1 MFDLLNIAVNGGN
14 EILLKYYRTQSLD
27 ISNKTDH
34 QNIVTRADK
43 ESQAAIQETILT
55 LMKEKGETD
64 IGFIGEEEL
73 YHTGRHMFVI
83 DPLDG
88 TSNFASGIDYFC
100 IPIAYFRDGEL
111 VAGIVSRPTMQDMY
125 YAEKGK
131 GAFLIHRGHKIP
143 LKVTEGNLKN
153 KVLSIY
159 PEDIALL
166 PQAQRARI
174 EKMFPLFRSVRSL
187 GAAAL
192 DITGV
197 AENIYGASLLAESP
211 HIWDIAASKI
221 ILEEAGGAMYN
232 WDGGNLQIDIGS
244 KNAKYAPISCHPAQ
258 KEEIFS
264 YILD

>member
-1 MFDLLNIAVNGGN
+1 MFELLNTAVNHGN
-14 EILLKYYRTQSLD
+14 EILLKYYRTKSFD
-27 ISNKTDH
+27 IANKTDH
-34 QNIVTRADK
+34 QNIVTQADK
-43 ESQAAIQETILT
+43 ESQEAIQETILD
-55 LMKEKGETD
+55 LMQKKGEYD
-64 IGFIGEEEL
+64 VGFIGEEDL
-73 YHTGRHMFVI
+73 NSTGSHMFVI

-111 VAGIVSRPTMQDMY
+111 IAGIVSRPTMYDLY

-131 GAFLIHRGHKIP
+131 GAFILRRGYKIP
-143 LKVTEGNLKN
+143 LKVTEGNLIN

-166 PQAQRARI
+166 PEVQRARI

-192 DITGV
+192 DIAGV
-197 AENIYGASLLAESP
+197 AENIYGASLLTESP

-221 ILEEAGGAMYN
+221 ILEEAGGTMYN
-232 WDGGNLQIDIGS
+232 WDGSNLQIDIGS
-244 KNAKYAPISCHPAQ
+244 KNTKYAPISCHPAQ
-258 KEEIFS
+258 KEELFS

>member
-1 MFDLLNIAVNGGN
+1 MFDLLHEAVSQGQ
-14 EILLKYYRTQSLD
+14 EILLKYYRTQLLD
-27 ISNKTDH
+27 ISQKTDH

-43 ESQAAIQETILT
+43 ESQQIIQETILR

-64 IGFIGEEEL
+64 VGFIGEEDL

-111 VAGIVSRPTMQDMY
+111 VAGIISRPTVQDLY

-131 GAFLIHRGHKIP
+131 GAFILRQGTKIP
-143 LKVTEGNLKN
+143 LKVTPGDLKN

-166 PQAQRARI
+166 LEPQRKRI
-174 EKMFPLFRSVRSL
+174 EKMFPVFRSVRSL

-192 DITGV
+192 DIVGV
-197 AENIYGASLLAESP
+197 AENIYGASLLTESP

-221 ILEEAGGAMYN
+221 I
-232 WDGGNLQIDIGS
+232 
-244 KNAKYAPISCHPAQ
+244 
-258 KEEIFS
+258 
-264 YILD
+264 

>member
-1 MFDLLNIAVNGGN
+1 MFELLHEAVTQGQ

-27 ISNKTDH
+27 ISQKTDH

-43 ESQAAIQETILT
+43 ESQQIIQDTILR

-64 IGFIGEEEL
+64 VGFIGEEDL

-88 TSNFASGIDYFC
+88 TSNFASAIDYFC
-100 IPIAYFRDGEL
+100 IPIAYFYDGEL
-111 VAGIVSRPTMQDMY
+111 IAGIISRPTTQDVY

-131 GAFLIHRGHKIP
+131 GAFILRQGSKVR
-143 LKVTEGNLKN
+143 LKVTPGDLKN

-166 PQAQRARI
+166 LEPQRKRI
-174 EKMFPLFRSVRSL
+174 EKMFPIFRSVRAL

-192 DITGV
+192 DIAGV
-197 AENIYGASLLAESP
+197 AENIYGASVLTESP

-221 ILEEAGGAMYN
+221 ILEEAGGRIYN
-232 WDGGNLQIDIGS
+232 WDGSDLSIDATD
-244 KNAKYAPISCHPAQ
+244 KNHKYAPISCHPAQ
-258 KEEIFS
+258 KEELFS